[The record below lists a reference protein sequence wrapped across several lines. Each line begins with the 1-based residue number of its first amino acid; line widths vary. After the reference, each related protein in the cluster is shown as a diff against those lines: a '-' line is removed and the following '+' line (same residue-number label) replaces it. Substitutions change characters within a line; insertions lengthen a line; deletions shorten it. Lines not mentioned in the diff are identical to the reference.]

1 MIIFKPMKEDVMDKK
16 HPSLPQTLKEGT
28 ILIDASILNLF
39 INLIRGLNMQI
50 KTPIFVVSIILLVP
64 FVYAASYVSEVC
76 AVPPDPKWGKS
87 GECIVIQSGESD
99 KIMECCW
106 QEQDILNPGK
116 TITWCQRC
124 SDTGV
129 GECGP
134 VYLKP
139 TSKDFVEPPGG
150 SVLEDPLTDSKPS
163 DSFKDRIIKLP
174 NKTSTLSQSNS
185 SD

>member
-1 MIIFKPMKEDVMDKK
+1 M
-16 HPSLPQTLKEGT
+16 S
-28 ILIDASILNLF
+28 
-39 INLIRGLNMQI
+39 I
-50 KTPIFVVSIILLVP
+50 KTPIFFVSVILLVP
-64 FVYAASYVSEVC
+64 FVYAASYISEVC
-76 AVPPDPKWGKS
+76 AVPPDPKWGKT
-87 GECIVIQSGESD
+87 GECRQISTGD
-99 KIMECCW
+99 RLNTMECCW
-106 QEQDILNPGK
+106 QEADISNPGE

-124 SDTGV
+124 SDLGT

-139 TSKDFVEPPGG
+139 ASKDFVEPPGG
-150 SVLEDPLTDSKPS
+150 GVLQDPLADSKPS